1 MHLPFIGEIALV
13 SGRTWVKQ
21 NPLLA
26 IIPPQPNPWETNN
39 GANNPGLSPFSMQVS
54 SLTIHMNYLLDP
66 SRPPLPAN
74 PESSRVRELQLT
86 FPSTNFLALSY
97 WPLTDQYGPFSTIAH
112 RHMSLS
118 HHQPQLQ
125 LRNICVSHNIGF

>member
-26 IIPPQPNPWETNN
+26 IIPPSRT
-39 GANNPGLSPFSMQVS
+39 PGRRTMGPIIQGFPPFSMQVS